1 MYTLKLKEALQNG
14 LETFLEIWVFNHFV
28 VIENLTFNFVVLTV
42 KFRIK
47 SSK

>member
-1 MYTLKLKEALQNG
+1 MYTLKLKETLQNG
-14 LETFLEIWVFNHFV
+14 LKTFLEIWVFNHFV
-28 VIENLTFNFVVLTV
+28 VIENLTCNFVVLPV